1 MASIFGFRSRDPAR
15 DRQTDLQRLDRL
27 AKLFDQ
33 IGAEIEAEKTGL
45 ENRYRSTAAN
55 AAFLVEAM
63 ENGSA
68 STDKSSDVSAMTGAI
83 LNYERRIAELARQKG
98 LMKELRHSLDAIVDE
113 GAEQARAAVG
123 LARSALKGTSTHASS
138 VPDNRGVQR
147 AEDQKRLAGG
157 GPGMTLGWG
166 GQHKVSLL

>member
-15 DRQTDLQRLDRL
+15 DRQTDLQRFDRL

-45 ENRYRSTAAN
+45 ENRYRSTATN

-68 STDKSSDVSAMTGAI
+68 STDKSADVSAMTGAI
-83 LNYERRIAELARQKG
+83 LNYERRIAELTRQKG
-98 LMKELRHSLDAIVDE
+98 LMKELRHTLDAIVHD
-113 GAEQARAAVG
+113 GAQQANAPAA
-123 LARSALKGTSTHASS
+123 LAKSAG
-138 VPDNRGVQR
+138 RG
-147 AEDQKRLAGG
+147 
-157 GPGMTLGWG
+157 
-166 GQHKVSLL
+166 

>member
-33 IGAEIEAEKTGL
+33 IAAEIEAEKTGL

-68 STDKSSDVSAMTGAI
+68 STSKGSDVSAMTNSI
-83 LNYERRIAELARQKG
+83 LNCERRIAELVRQKG
-98 LMKELRHSLDAIVDE
+98 LVKELRHSLDAIVED
-113 GAEQARAAVG
+113 GAD
-123 LARSALKGTSTHASS
+123 RSAPQSAA
-138 VPDNRGVQR
+138 RG
-147 AEDQKRLAGG
+147 
-157 GPGMTLGWG
+157 
-166 GQHKVSLL
+166 

>member
-15 DRQTDLQRLDRL
+15 DRQTDLQRFDRL

-33 IGAEIEAEKTGL
+33 IGAEIETEKMGL

-68 STDKSSDVSAMTGAI
+68 SASKGSDVSVMTNSI
-83 LNYERRIAELARQKG
+83 LNCERRIAELARQKG
-98 LMKELRHSLDAIVDE
+98 LVKELRRSLDAIVED
-113 GAEQARAAVG
+113 GSN
-123 LARSALKGTSTHASS
+123 RS
-138 VPDNRGVQR
+138 
-147 AEDQKRLAGG
+147 
-157 GPGMTLGWG
+157 G
-166 GQHKVSLL
+166 GQSAAKG